1 MRYCFVDY
9 EEEIALVA
17 EHRGSGHCRLIG
29 VSRISLYPD
38 METGDFA
45 VAVSDPWQG
54 KGVGALLTD
63 YALEVARDRGLHEI
77 RADALA
83 DNRKVINLMK
93 QRGFDVRFASAGA
106 VGASLVL
113 SPGKGN
119 YP

>member
-1 MRYCFVDY
+1 MN
-9 EEEIALVA
+9 
-17 EHRGSGHCRLIG
+17 
-29 VSRISLYPD
+29 

-63 YALEVARDRGLHEI
+63 YALNIARDRGLREI

-83 DNRKVINLMK
+83 ENQKVINLMK
-93 QRGFDVRFASAGA
+93 QRGFDVRFASAGM
-106 VGASLVL
+106 VGASLAL

-119 YP
+119 QP